1 VTQDKVQV
9 LVSLQ
14 ALEAATKARAR
25 VAQRKVINQKTLRKA
40 TNQKTPRIQKLL
52 RKMIKRPRKTKK
64 IKRTKRKRRNQN
76 PKAKWALSKIK

>member
-25 VAQRKVINQKTLRKA
+25 VAQRKV